1 MARKTQVESSWAKRV
16 AGLEHAAGFIS
27 FYWDYKKGRLLL
39 EVSELDQEFLYLR
52 ALATGVGSVDVRTL
66 DRGTIAEPS
75 LVTFRKIG
83 PKVLLVQKNLA
94 FRSTVDNPDLAQ
106 SVQESFAESVLG
118 AFTVESEDQGRLLVD
133 ATDFFIRDSM
143 EVATS
148 IKDSELGDFKLD

>member
-1 MARKTQVESSWAKRV
+1 MD
-16 AGLEHAAGFIS
+16 GLEHVAGFIS

-75 LVTFRKIG
+75 LVTFKKIG

-94 FRSTVDNPDLAQ
+94 FRSTVDNPDLAEC
-106 SVQESFAESVLG
+106 SRVLC
-118 AFTVESEDQGRLLVD
+118 
-133 ATDFFIRDSM
+133 
-143 EVATS
+143 
-148 IKDSELGDFKLD
+148 